1 MADRDPDRIE
11 QEIEGELEALARNID
26 AIADRVSPSNVVH
39 RTGDRVREE
48 LHQVAATVGA
58 IVSPGDAEGSPLT
71 EEQRRRALIVGG
83 VVLAGVVLLVLRAR
97 RSGRG

>member
-1 MADRDPDRIE
+1 MADRDPDRIQ

-48 LHQVAATVGA
+48 LHQVAATIGA
-58 IVSPGDAEGSPLT
+58 IVTPGEDSPLT
-71 EEQRRRALIVGG
+71 EEQRKRVLIIGG
-83 VVLAGVVLLVLRAR
+83 VVLVGVTLLVLRAR
-97 RSGRG
+97 RR

>member
-48 LHQVAATVGA
+48 LHQVAVTVGS
-58 IVSPGDAEGSPLT
+58 IVAPTDKEGSPLT
-71 EEQRRRALIVGG
+71 DEQRKRALIVGG
-83 VVLAGVVLLVLRAR
+83 VVLVGVALLLLRSR
-97 RSGRG
+97 RAKD

>member
-48 LHQVAATVGA
+48 LHQVAATIGS
-58 IVSPGDAEGSPLT
+58 IVTPGDEEGSPLT
-71 EEQRRRALIVGG
+71 DEQRKRALVIGG
-83 VVLAGVVLLVLRAR
+83 VVLVGVALLVLRAR
-97 RSGRG
+97 RGRG

>member
-48 LHQVAATVGA
+48 LHQVAVTVGS
-58 IVSPGDAEGSPLT
+58 IVSPGDEEGSPLT
-71 EEQRRRALIVGG
+71 DEQRKRALIIGG
-83 VVLAGVVLLVLRAR
+83 VILVGVTLLVMRAR
-97 RSGRG
+97 RGGK

>member
-26 AIADRVSPSNVVH
+26 AIADRVSPSSVVH

-48 LHQVAATVGA
+48 LHQVAVTVGS
-58 IVSPGDAEGSPLT
+58 IVSPGDEEGSPLT
-71 EEQRRRALIVGG
+71 DEQRKRALIIGG
-83 VVLAGVVLLVLRAR
+83 VILVGVTLLVMRAR
-97 RSGRG
+97 RGGK

>member
-26 AIADRVSPSNVVH
+26 AIADRVSPGNVVH

-48 LHQVAATVGA
+48 LHQVAVTVGS
-58 IVSPGDAEGSPLT
+58 IVSPGGEDGSPLT
-71 EEQRRRALIVGG
+71 DEQRKRALIIGG
-83 VVLAGVVLLVLRAR
+83 VILVGVTLLVMRAR
-97 RSGRG
+97 RGGM